1 MAGDGLSLAL
11 FGLRIGLNL
20 AALVMIGLALH
31 GALSVVERGSFKRY
45 RALLMIAAAATLV
58 LAVSRVAFLNVQM
71 GDGATVFDPDLT
83 ALSWLAFG
91 PSTLAF
97 GVGACVVVL
106 GALLNRRTLLG
117 LGAVLAAGGFALT
130 GHTQALEDPG
140 VMPWTAS
147 LHALIG
153 GFWVIAPL
161 TLWPAASLSDDELLA
176 RLRRFSTAAVIAI
189 PVLLGLG
196 VWLAWT
202 LARGW
207 DGLIGSAYGQLLLV
221 KLAAGLAALGM
232 GAINKQFLTAKVAEN
247 PERGRRWLRYA
258 LAAETAL
265 FAAAVVAVSAAT
277 TLTGAGE

>member
-20 AALVMIGLALH
+20 SVLLMTGLALH
-31 GALSVVERGSFKRY
+31 GALRVVERGAFKRY
-45 RALLMIAAAATLV
+45 RIVLLITATATITLS
-58 LAVSRVAFLNVQM
+58 ASRIVFLNVQM
-71 GDGATVFDPDLT
+71 GDGATAFDPDLT
-83 ALSWLAFG
+83 GLSWLVLG

-97 GVGACVVVL
+97 GIGACVVGL
-106 GALLNRRTLLG
+106 GALTNRRTLLA
-117 LGAVLAAGGFALT
+117 LGAVVTVGGFALT
-130 GHTQALEDPG
+130 GHTQALANPG
-140 VMPWTAS
+140 VMPWAAS

-153 GFWVIAPL
+153 GFWIVAPL
-161 TLWPAASLSDDELLA
+161 TLWPATSLGNDELLR
-176 RLRRFSTAAVIAI
+176 RLHRFSAVAVAAI

-221 KLAAGLAALGM
+221 KLAAGLAAMGM
-232 GAINKQFLTAKVAEN
+232 GAINKQYLTAKVADQ

-258 LAAETAL
+258 LAIETAL
-265 FAAAVVAVSAAT
+265 FAAAIVAVSAAT